1 MFNIVNIIFNI
12 IFSINLEYFVKS
24 KVKIEIRSN
33 AARLVKLQRC
43 LFSTFNERE

>member
-1 MFNIVNIIFNI
+1 M
-12 IFSINLEYFVKS
+12 EYFLKL

-33 AARLVKLQRC
+33 EARFVKLQRC